1 MITVFPHETFDS
13 LLAAVAHDR
22 PQADQGPIPRTAV
35 IPSLQF
41 SDHLQR
47 RIADVTGICMGY
59 DFVMPQTF
67 IHRII
72 AGARSHSESAWSKRS
87 LTWRILPHVSAFERA
102 LGLQTDS
109 PRDRFALAMQLADRI
124 DQYGHF
130 RPGMIRKWATG
141 ADWLPRSASRDDKA
155 KEKWQRRLWEILSR
169 ETDELHPAL
178 ALHHASK
185 DGDLLQDLHRQFP
198 GLLVIG
204 TGAIDPLLVEVLGL
218 LSTAGSEIQVHVI
231 LPTLAFLGELHRRG
245 AMPDPDINPEEL
257 TSAANHSLLA
267 SMGRHSIGSFL
278 LLGQLDEQYVNW
290 PVSIEQTSGDGHS
303 LLHSL
308 QSDIRGFQTPQP
320 VEIRGDDASIRVH
333 ACYGPRREME
343 TVRDEVLR
351 ALVEIEGLRPEDIHV
366 ATVARDAYRPYISA
380 VLQLWNPTR
389 LPVRVT
395 ELAPSEGNA
404 IAEGLLALLEVA
416 KTAEFTAI
424 DVIELLNLRCVQA
437 TLNIT
442 DDDLGLERI
451 RGWITKSGL
460 TRGLGDRSTPGSWI
474 HACNR
479 LVAGRWFGANHDI
492 RYPDGSFALP
502 LADDLDGGAEL
513 RDQFLVWFVELM
525 EAMRLW
531 GHPATASTWAGR
543 LLSAANSLLGGE
555 SGAMLD
561 LQPHLEFLASL
572 SCNENVDAATVGDW
586 LAQDTAQHGKRS
598 AAWGGVLCGRLKQLQ
613 NIPCRVLILAGMQDG
628 EFPSRSIEPPWDL
641 LRCDP
646 RTWDRNARVEDR
658 QQFLDALL
666 TPTDRLII
674 TASTRNPRTLKER
687 PFSSCVD
694 ELLRVLVRM
703 GCPRTDVVVNH
714 PLQPFSP
721 AYFTGERKEMSS
733 FDQSSA
739 SIATAVRK
747 PYPLEGI
754 PFWSGR
760 PSGKQAR
767 GEAASLAAE
776 DLVRFWRDPAA
787 AFIRAHDVR
796 LPRSEDENQGLDRLP
811 LELAALDRWK
821 LQNFILGEMLRD
833 DSDLQRSKAEALGQ
847 RLLPSG
853 RLGDEYWAS
862 LCDETRELGRKIL
875 EHRGDHSLVTAVA
888 GKPPLTVTSQVIL
901 SKDGRHL
908 LVWRP
913 GEFKS
918 AKHYIGPWINAVVS
932 GASGL
937 ELPSLI
943 FSTDGTHSL
952 HEAIA
957 RDQALS
963 MLSSLIKGFREGHS
977 QPLCYLPRLSHQ
989 YGKLLQTG
997 GDGPGLL
1004 EQAAAKDA
1012 SSWNPQ
1018 QGESEEFRLAWR
1030 DKKAL
1035 EDWNSWRDWTD
1046 KIAVPLAAWGD
1057 FR

>member
-13 LLAAVAHDR
+13 LLAAVAQDR
-22 PQADQGPIPRTAV
+22 PQADQGPIPRIAV

-72 AGARSHSESAWSKRS
+72 AGTRGHSESAWSKRS
-87 LTWRILPHVSAFERA
+87 LTWRILPHVSTFERA
-102 LGLQTDS
+102 LGLETDS
-109 PRDRFALAMQLADRI
+109 PRDRFALSMQLADRI

-130 RPGMIRKWATG
+130 RPDMVRKWATG
-141 ADWLPRSASRDDKA
+141 ADWLPRSASGEDKA
-155 KEKWQRRLWEILSR
+155 KEKWQKRLWAILAR

-178 ALHHASK
+178 ALHNASQ
-185 DGDLLQDLHRQFP
+185 DGDLLQDLRRQFP
-198 GLLVIG
+198 NLMVIG
-204 TGAIDPLLVEVLGL
+204 TGSIDPLLVEVLGL

-231 LPTLAFLGELHRRG
+231 LPTLAFLGDLHRRR
-245 AMPDPDINPEEL
+245 AMPESNIFAEEF
-257 TSAANHSLLA
+257 TPVVVHSLLA

-278 LLGQLDEQYVNW
+278 LLGQLDEQYANW
-290 PVSIEQTSGDGHS
+290 PAFIERISGDGSS

-308 QSDIRGFQTPQP
+308 QSDIRGLQTPRP
-320 VEIRGDDASIRVH
+320 VRTRGDDSSIRVH

-351 ALVEIEGLRPEDIHV
+351 ALVEIDGLRPEDIHI
-366 ATVARDAYRPYISA
+366 ATVSHDAYRPYISA
-380 VLQLWNPTR
+380 VLQLWDQTR

-404 IAEGLLALLEVA
+404 ITEGLLALLEVA
-416 KTAEFTAI
+416 RKGVFTAI

-437 TLNIT
+437 ALNIS
-442 DDDLGLERI
+442 DEDLGIERI
-451 RGWITKSGL
+451 RRWITDSGL
-460 TRGLGDRSTPGSWI
+460 TRGLGERDTPGSWM
-474 HACNR
+474 HARNR
-479 LVAGRWFGANHDI
+479 LVAGSWFGTNHDA
-492 RYPDGSFALP
+492 RYPDGAFVLP

-513 RDQFLVWFVELM
+513 RDQFLEWFAKLQ
-525 EAMRLW
+525 EAMCLW
-531 GHPATASTWAGR
+531 SHPATPSAWAER
-543 LLSAANSLLGGE
+543 LLSAAQSLLGGE
-555 SGAMLD
+555 SDAMLG
-561 LQPHLEFLASL
+561 LRPNLEFLAGL
-572 SCNENVDAATVGDW
+572 SCSENIDAATAGDW
-586 LAQDTAQHGKRS
+586 LAQDTGQRGRRS
-598 AAWGGVLCGRLKQLQ
+598 APWGGVLCGRLKQLQ
-613 NIPCRVLILAGMQDG
+613 NIPCRVLIITGMQDG

-646 RTWDRNARVEDR
+646 RSWDRNARVDDR
-658 QQFLDALL
+658 QQFLDAVL
-666 TPTDRLII
+666 TPTDRLVI

-694 ELLRVLVRM
+694 ELLRVLARM
-703 GCPRTDVVVNH
+703 GCPRTDVVVSH
-714 PLQPFSP
+714 PLQPFSSE
-721 AYFTGERKEMSS
+721 YFTGERKELSS
-733 FDQSSA
+733 FDQNSA

-747 PYPLEGI
+747 PDPLEGI
-754 PFWSGR
+754 PFWSDH
-760 PSGKQAR
+760 PSGEQ
-767 GEAASLAAE
+767 EHEEPESLDAV
-776 DLVRFWRDPAA
+776 DLVRFWKDPAA

-796 LPRSEDENQGLDRLP
+796 LPHSEDDNQGLDRLP
-811 LELAALDRWK
+811 LELEALDRWK

-833 DSDLQRSKAEALGQ
+833 DSDLDRSKAEALGQ

-853 RLGDEYWAS
+853 HLGDEHWAR
-862 LCDETRELGRKIL
+862 LCDETRALGRMIL
-875 EHRGDHSLVTAVA
+875 EHRGNHSFVAVIA
-888 GKPPLTVTSQVIL
+888 GQPPLTVTSHVIL

-913 GEFKS
+913 GDFKS

-932 GASGL
+932 GAAGL

-952 HEAIA
+952 HDAIP

-963 MLSSLIKGFREGHS
+963 MLSSLIAGFREGHS
-977 QPLCYLPRLSHQ
+977 KPLCYLPSLSHQ
-989 YGKLLQTG
+989 YGKLLPTG
-997 GDGPGLL
+997 EDDPGLL
-1004 EQAAAKDA
+1004 RQAAEKDA

-1018 QGESEEFRLAWR
+1018 QGESAEYQLAWR
-1030 DKKAL
+1030 DKNAL
-1035 EDWNSWRDWTD
+1035 EDWKSWRDWTY
-1046 KIAVPLAAWGD
+1046 KFAIPLATWGN